1 MAIGAILP
9 QGRRW
14 PRTGRLERRFRMTF
28 LQPFILWGLPL
39 ILLPVLI
46 HLFNRLRHRSMPWA
60 AMMFLRSA
68 TRKSTRYARLRQFLI
83 LLFRVLAVFGLLLA
97 LSRPLAGGWAG
108 WLFASAPDV
117 ILVLLDRSASMET
130 KNIGN
135 QSTKREEAI
144 KVFSDAAK
152 GFEETSRLMLLE
164 NTAASPQEVAGAASL
179 PEMSSGLA
187 TDTAADLPAML
198 QSALDWFAQNKPGSG
213 EIWIASDLQQSNWQP
228 ESDRW
233 PALASGLAALPQ
245 GVRLRL
251 LALNHEPEANLS
263 VSVLESNRRQVA
275 GQAELELLLEVQRN
289 GTSPLTLPLTTVVD
303 GVPSQVELRLEGQSL
318 RYRHKVFL
326 SDKNSSGWGYVELPA
341 DANLRDNRSY
351 FVYGPVP
358 VLRAALVS
366 TDEQSRRIL
375 QAAVSPDPRNT
386 NRTCEVIAPNG
397 AGTAAWNEFALVV
410 WQGPLPQG
418 ETATQLQGYV
428 EGGGVLLFF
437 PSGESGPFAGGGWS
451 EVQTATPDNAFR
463 IRKWEE
469 QDGPLAK
476 TDEGLSL
483 PLSEV
488 AFSRRQVIVG
498 EKTALASFEDGTPF
512 LTRRGV
518 GQGQVLFCAALPN
531 KDWSGLHEGDV
542 LVPLLHRLLETGGR
556 RLTQAS
562 AVACGDA
569 PRGSEPERWS
579 PVDSAPGQDAR
590 TQSGVYRNQARLIAV
605 NRPAREDEREVVE
618 AAKAKM
624 LLGRVPIQLFDEQ
637 RQGTA
642 RIQSELWRI
651 FLFAM
656 ALFLLVEAFLI
667 LPDRSGNQSRD
678 QGVSPDRA
686 RPTPARRSTEVST

>member
-1 MAIGAILP
+1 
-9 QGRRW
+9 
-14 PRTGRLERRFRMTF
+14 MTF

-68 TRKSTRYARLRQFLI
+68 TRKSTRYTRLRQFLI
-83 LLFRVLAVFGLLLA
+83 LLFRVLAVVGLLLA

-130 KNIGN
+130 KNVGN

-144 KVFSDAAK
+144 RVFSAAAR
-152 GFEETSRLMLLE
+152 GFEETSRLMLLD
-164 NTAASPQEVAGAASL
+164 NTAPSPQEVSGATSL
-179 PEMSSGLA
+179 PELSLSSA
-187 TDTAADLPAML
+187 TDTSADLPTML

-213 EIWIASDLQQSNWQP
+213 EIWIASDLQESNWQP

-233 PALASGLAALPQ
+233 PALASGIAALPQ
-245 GVRLRL
+245 GVRIRL

-263 VSVLESNRRQVA
+263 VSVLETSRRQVA
-275 GQAELELLLEVQRN
+275 GQAELELFLDVQRN
-289 GTSPLTLPLTTVVD
+289 GTSPVTLPLTTVLD
-303 GVPSQVELRLEGQSL
+303 GVPSQIELKLEGQLL

-326 SDKNSSGWGYVELPA
+326 GDKNSSGWGYVELPA
-341 DANLRDNRSY
+341 DSNLRDNRSY
-351 FVYGPVP
+351 FVYGPP
-358 VLRAALVS
+358 AVLRAALVS
-366 TDEQSRRIL
+366 SEAQSQRIL
-375 QAAVSPDPRNT
+375 QVAISPDPKNT
-386 NRTCEVIAPNG
+386 NQTCEVIAPG
-397 AGTAAWNEFALVV
+397 GIATTKWNEFALVV

-418 ETATQLQGYV
+418 ETAAQLQGFV

-437 PSGESGPFAGGGWS
+437 PSGESGQFAGGGWG
-451 EVQTATPDNAFR
+451 EVQTTTADKAFR
-463 IRKWEE
+463 INKWEE

-476 TDEGLSL
+476 TDEGLIL
-483 PLSEV
+483 PLAEV
-488 AFSRRQVIVG
+488 VFLRRQLIVG
-498 EKTALASFEDGTPF
+498 ERSALASFEDGTPF
-512 LTRRGV
+512 LTRRAAGR
-518 GQGQVLFCAALPN
+518 GQILFCASLPS

-542 LVPLLHRLLETGGR
+542 IVPLLHRLLQSGGR
-556 RLTQAS
+556 RLTQGS
-562 AVACGDA
+562 VVACGDA

-579 PVDSAPGQDAR
+579 SVDSPAGKDAR
-590 TQSGVYRNQARLIAV
+590 TQSGVYRAEARLVAV

-618 AAKAKM
+618 AAKAKT
-624 LLGRVPIQLFDEQ
+624 LLGRLPIQLFDEQ

-656 ALFLLVEAFLI
+656 ALFLLVEAFLV
-667 LPDRSGNQSRD
+667 LPERSANKARD
-678 QGVSPDRA
+678 QGLSPDRA
-686 RPTPARRSTEVST
+686 SGTPPRRSMEASP